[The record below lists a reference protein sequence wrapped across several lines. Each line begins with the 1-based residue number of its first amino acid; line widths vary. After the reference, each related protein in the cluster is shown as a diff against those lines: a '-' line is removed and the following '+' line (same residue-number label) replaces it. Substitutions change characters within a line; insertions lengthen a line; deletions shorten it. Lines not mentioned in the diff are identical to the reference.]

1 MRVPRRVSCS
11 GYYHVVVKG
20 DGRQAIFE
28 DDADRRTFLRLAER
42 CFAEAGISVIAWC
55 LMENHVHL
63 VLRDDA
69 DGLSAAMHRLETA
82 YARHYNDRSG
92 RVGHLFRERFMS
104 SPIES
109 DAYLLEAVRY
119 VHNNPEKAGVCRA
132 EEYPWSSYRAYAAPG
147 SACGLT
153 VDTSVVLEM
162 LGGEKNFV
170 EFAAERGPRA
180 YRPPSGKRLDES
192 EARDVAE
199 QVLGGHRPRRGEGP
213 ACRAPQPAS
222 ERPACGRAISPSG
235 GAPDGGREEHRRPG
249 LSGRASR
256 SRSQNKTSNETE

>member
-1 MRVPRRVSCS
+1 MRIPRQAARS

-20 DGRQAIFE
+20 DGGQAIFE
-28 DDADRRTFLRLAER
+28 DDADRQTFLRLAER
-42 CFAEAGISVIAWC
+42 YFAEAGISVMAWC

-63 VLRDDA
+63 ILRD
-69 DGLSAAMHRLETA
+69 GSNELSAAMHRLETA
-82 YARHYNDRSG
+82 YARHYNDRAG

-132 EEYPWSSYRAYAAPG
+132 EEYPWSSYRAYATPG
-147 SACGLT
+147 FACELT

-170 EFAAERGPRA
+170 EFTAERGLQV
-180 YRPPSGKRLDES
+180 YRPLSGKRLDES
-192 EARDVAE
+192 EARDAAE
-199 QVLGGHRPRRGEGP
+199 RVLGETAPVEVKTLPVGRRNQLLRDL
-213 ACRAPQPAS
+213 RAA
-222 ERPACGRAISPSG
+222 
-235 GAPDGGREEHRRPG
+235 G
-249 LSGRASR
+249 LSVRQVERLTGVGRNIVAR
-256 SRSQNKTSNETE
+256 A

>member
-42 CFAEAGISVIAWC
+42 CFAEAGITVMAWC

-82 YARHYNDRSG
+82 YARHYNDRAG

-132 EEYPWSSYRAYAAPG
+132 EEYPWSSYRTYATPG

-170 EFAAERGPRA
+170 EFTAERGLRA

-192 EARDVAE
+192 EARDAAE
-199 QVLGGHRPRRGEGP
+199 HVLGGTAPAEVKALPVGRRNQLLRDL
-213 ACRAPQPAS
+213 RAA
-222 ERPACGRAISPSG
+222 
-235 GAPDGGREEHRRPG
+235 G
-249 LSGRASR
+249 LSVRQVERLTGVGRNIVAR
-256 SRSQNKTSNETE
+256 A

>member
-1 MRVPRRVSCS
+1 MRIPRQAARS

-20 DGRQAIFE
+20 DGGQAIFE
-28 DDADRRTFLRLAER
+28 NDADRQTFLRLAER
-42 CFAEAGISVIAWC
+42 YFAEAGISVMAWC

-63 VLRDDA
+63 ILRD
-69 DGLSAAMHRLETA
+69 GSNELSAAMHRLETA
-82 YARHYNDRSG
+82 YARHYNDRAG

-132 EEYPWSSYRAYAAPG
+132 EEYPWSSYRAYATPG
-147 SACGLT
+147 FACELT

-170 EFAAERGPRA
+170 EFTAERGLQV
-180 YRPPSGKRLDES
+180 YRPPAGKRLDES
-192 EARDVAE
+192 EARDAAE
-199 QVLGGHRPRRGEGP
+199 RVLGETAPVEVKTLPVGRRNQLLRDL
-213 ACRAPQPAS
+213 RAA
-222 ERPACGRAISPSG
+222 
-235 GAPDGGREEHRRPG
+235 G
-249 LSGRASR
+249 LSVRQVERLTGVGRNIVAR
-256 SRSQNKTSNETE
+256 A